1 MCLAIPGRLV
11 SVDDG
16 DGLRMG
22 TVDFS
27 GTRQTVCLE
36 YVPEAEIGS
45 YVLVHAGF
53 AIRTLDRDDA
63 DRTLA
68 LLREMAAG
76 DPGGDTEA

>member
-1 MCLAIPGRLV
+1 MCLAIPGQVL
-11 SVDDG
+11 SIKGD

-45 YVLVHAGF
+45 FVLVHAGF
-53 AIRTLDRDDA
+53 AIRTLDRADA

-68 LLREMAAG
+68 LLREMAAL
-76 DPGGDTEA
+76 DPQKGEEQ